1 MLKKNFFYKK
11 KTKKQTNKQKS
22 YYQDNI
28 HINMFTLVKS
38 PSHPVAFSF
47 PSKLAFM
54 VEIIMIIIIIIIIK
68 IIIIIIIVLMYKS
81 LLPVFIFSK
90 FLEEM
95 IN

>member
-54 VEIIMIIIIIIIIK
+54 VEIIMIIIIIIK

>member
-1 MLKKNFFYKK
+1 MLKINFFYKK

-54 VEIIMIIIIIIIIK
+54 VEIIMIIIIIIK
-68 IIIIIIIVLMYKS
+68 IIIIIIVLMYKS
-81 LLPVFIFSK
+81 LLSVFIFSK

>member
-54 VEIIMIIIIIIIIK
+54 VEIIMIIIIIII
-68 IIIIIIIVLMYKS
+68 VRMYKS